1 MLDFFGLCLIDF
13 HQTYIPR
20 KYARQSMQD
29 LVNTENIV
37 DFMRIMSA
45 VALSYIERTTLT
57 QLCQLLF
64 QKKDILVLPKSNFL
78 TTFQM
83 IKVHIQQE
91 LTFSNQLQD
100 GIMRLNTLFA
110 SQPQDLELFLHSKLF
125 NSISRHIQLTAVIFF
140 FPHRKLEVS
149 GAPIKECNGFYD
161 IYDSHDNNPMYTTG
175 QYSLQCID
183 RRWVLTEDT
192 TKKEYYKSGNLH
204 YKPFP
209 PEVTHWKNADDRDIA
224 MKVKWYY
231 TPDEMHQLWQSK
243 RSMSIHRVEFVF
255 LITHTDR
262 WKKILE
268 DFTKLQID
276 QQFLSLQTGHAIP
289 QAIVTLLDCLTT
301 INFNLQSILDTRQRL
316 HTDLYNGFSDET
328 VCVICHDTQ
337 ATQVL
342 YPCRHLAACFSC
354 TQTYLKSTQRCPL
367 CRTQITSIKNLI
379 HFRETEQLPP
389 FISGKSSIQCLLSQ
403 LSTLCTERARRERM

>member
-1 MLDFFGLCLIDF
+1 MLDFFGLCLAES
-13 HQTYIPR
+13 HRTYIPR

-29 LVNTENIV
+29 LVNTKNIV
-37 DFMRIMSA
+37 DFMRIMEA
-45 VALSYIERTTLT
+45 FTLSYIEHTTLT

-64 QKKDILVLPKSNFL
+64 QKKDILVLPKSIFL

-100 GIMRLNTLFA
+100 GFMRLNTLFA
-110 SQPQDLELFLHSKLF
+110 SHPHDLELFLHSKLF

-149 GAPIKECNGFYD
+149 GAPIKECNG
-161 IYDSHDNNPMYTTG
+161 IYLKYSGFNNNLI
-175 QYSLQCID
+175 YSMGKYRLQCID

-192 TKKEYYKSGNLH
+192 TKKEYYKSGNIY

-209 PEVTHWKNADDRDIA
+209 PEVTQWKNADDREIA

-231 TPDEMHQLWQSK
+231 KTDEIHQLWQSK
-243 RSMSIHRVEFVF
+243 RFMSIHRVEFVF
-255 LITHTDR
+255 LITHTNT
-262 WKKILE
+262 WKKIME
-268 DFTKLQID
+268 DCTKLQID
-276 QQFLSLQTGHAIP
+276 QQFHSLQTGHAIP

-316 HTDLYNGFSDET
+316 HTDLYNDFSDDI
-328 VCVICHDTQ
+328 VCVICHETH

-367 CRTQITSIKNLI
+367 CRTHITSIKDVI

-389 FISGKSSIQCLLSQ
+389 FISGTESSIQGLLIQ
-403 LSTLCTERARRERM
+403 LSTLCT